1 MVLVLSIQGVPKKMF
16 PCLRGYNSC
25 KKGATV
31 KSKVSFEILRQ
42 FSFWWALKFLHL
54 DHKSLRKWGLKIA
67 TLLLKLWQ
75 KQPSSD
81 QKFFAALRGGSPC
94 IFFTLVEVN
103 ENLTP
108 SMKISILK
116 FVVKEDAKTKILLA
130 IPAIGFELLQ
140 MLIQFIC
147 CHLDLFQM

>member
-1 MVLVLSIQGVPKKMF
+1 MCKIKDLKQNDSKMKFCHLDSWGLRKIQGVPKKMF

-81 QKFFAALRGGSPC
+81 LNFLATLRGGSPC

-108 SMKISILK
+108 SIKISILK
-116 FVVKEDAKTKILLA
+116 FVVK
-130 IPAIGFELLQ
+130 
-140 MLIQFIC
+140 M
-147 CHLDLFQM
+147 

>member
-1 MVLVLSIQGVPKKMF
+1 MGFKDSNP
-16 PCLRGYNSC
+16 
-25 KKGATV
+25 T
-31 KSKVSFEILRQ
+31 FEIMT
-42 FSFWWALKFLHL
+42 K
-54 DHKSLRKWGLKIA
+54 K
-67 TLLLKLWQ
+67 
-75 KQPSSD
+75 PSSD
-81 QKFFAALRGGSPC
+81 LNFFATLRGGSPC

-103 ENLTP
+103 EKLTP
-108 SMKISILK
+108 SIKISILK